1 MSLPVARAYVSLLCL
16 ESFLVRRNFAALY
29 DHVRRQRAR
38 AHRDTKFTME
48 QLCQAIDL
56 ACIWY
61 WKQVLC
67 LQRSAA
73 TVSLLRNYGI
83 EAQLVIGAQLKPFQA
98 HAWVEVDGRVVND
111 NSYTKELYAVLDR
124 C

>member
-1 MSLPVARAYVSLLCL
+1 MSLPVARAYVSLLRF
-16 ESFLVRRNFAALY
+16 EPFLVRGNFAGLY
-29 DHVRRQRAR
+29 EMVRRKPRRLRRDAR
-38 AHRDTKFTME
+38 FTTE

-56 ACIWY
+56 ACVWY

-73 TVSLLRNYGI
+73 TVSLLRDYGI
-83 EAQLVIGAQLKPFQA
+83 EAQLVIGAQLMPFEA
-98 HAWVEVDGRVVND
+98 HAWVEVDGRAVND
-111 NSYTKELYAVLDR
+111 NSYTNEMYAVLDR

>member
-1 MSLPVARAYVSLLCL
+1 MSLPVARAYVSLLRF
-16 ESFLVRRNFAALY
+16 EPSLVRRNFAGLY
-29 DHVRRQRAR
+29 EMVRRKPRRLRPDAR
-38 AHRDTKFTME
+38 FTAE

-56 ACIWY
+56 ACVWY

-73 TVSLLRNYGI
+73 TVFLLREFGI
-83 EAQLVIGAQLKPFQA
+83 EAQLVIGAQLMPFQA
-98 HAWVEVDGRVVND
+98 HAWVEVDGRAVND
-111 NSYTKELYAVLDR
+111 HSYTNEMYAVLDR

>member
-1 MSLPVARAYVSLLCL
+1 M
-16 ESFLVRRNFAALY
+16 VRRKP
-29 DHVRRQRAR
+29 RRLRPDAR
-38 AHRDTKFTME
+38 FTAE

-56 ACIWY
+56 ACVWY

-73 TVSLLRNYGI
+73 TVFLLREFGI
-83 EAQLVIGAQLKPFQA
+83 EAQLVIGAQLMPFQA
-98 HAWVEVDGRVVND
+98 HAWVEVDGRAVND
-111 NSYTKELYAVLDR
+111 HSYTNEMYAVLDR